1 MSQPLFYTISVTLV
15 HELHQLMLQYRHY
28 ELTKTTSEDW
38 IMQVYTMDRI
48 PQLEIVEAKGAVL
61 NEQVFSVD
69 IVTDTLSG
77 LGSMFGGN
85 SSSYTKEYRKGR
97 EIVLN
102 GLEQKAQEMG
112 ADSIVGLKIQY
123 GQFINSEIMLL
134 VISANGTAV
143 VTKPIADKN

>member
-1 MSQPLFYTISVTLV
+1 
-15 HELHQLMLQYRHY
+15 
-28 ELTKTTSEDW
+28 
-38 IMQVYTMDRI
+38 MQVYTMDRI